1 MQTAMNK
8 ILRVVGS
15 CVTPQQLEN
24 AGHFAKLAKKQVN
37 QDQWLAVACEIQSKA
52 SEMLSCDLEDF
63 VILRRAHFFN

>member
-1 MQTAMNK
+1 MNK

-24 AGHFAKLAKKQVN
+24 AEHFANLAKKQVN
-37 QDQWLAVACEIQSKA
+37 QDQWLDVACAIQSKA

-63 VILRRAHFFN
+63 VILRRAYFFN